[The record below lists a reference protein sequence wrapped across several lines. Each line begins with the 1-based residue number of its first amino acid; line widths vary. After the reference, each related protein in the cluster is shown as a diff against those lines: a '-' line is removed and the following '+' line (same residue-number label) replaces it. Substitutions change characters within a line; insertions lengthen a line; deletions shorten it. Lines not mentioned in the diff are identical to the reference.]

1 MTYGQL
7 KFRLTKAFPGVDL
20 DLIEGW
26 INDVYRDILGELP
39 WQRQQVES
47 MLLTVAPYT
56 TGYVGVASGSTSVS
70 LVGGTWSPSMNGRA
84 FRTPP
89 RSEFYQFTYIS
100 STSGSLDRPYEGTTL
115 SPLPTLSGDIS
126 DSAVTAMLASTTGI
140 SNDSYWLIDSEAI
153 QITTYAG
160 NVVNI
165 VRAQL
170 GTTAASHS
178 ADAALTPLIPYTI
191 FQHIYPLPSNCRL
204 LEDDAFSSKHGLSER
219 FTHAQLNISD
229 PNRVMMGT
237 PQGWASYMDDN
248 STPPNMQVELYP
260 VPDKEI
266 GIPFTYVADGQAL
279 SSAGTLFQFWMQP
292 SALVEGVTARI
303 KAFLKDYDGAQ
314 LHGAAFGGS
323 LQRMRK
329 AEAQGMA
336 PAKLTVGSY
345 FTRGRMRRGR

>member
-56 TGYVGVASGSTSVS
+56 TGYVALTQGSQAVS
-70 LVGGTWSPSMNGRA
+70 LVGGTFTSAMNGRA
-84 FRTPP
+84 LRTPP
-89 RSEFYQFTYIS
+89 RTEFYQFTYIS
-100 STSGSLDRPYEGTTL
+100 ATSGSLDRPYEGPPL
-115 SPLPTLSGDIS
+115 SPLPTLASGIGSGDTHATLS
-126 DSAVTAMLASTTGI
+126 STNNVSPGEFF
-140 SNDSYWLIDSEAI
+140 LIDSEAV
-153 QITTYAG
+153 QVTTFTG
-160 NVVNI
+160 DVVSI
-165 VRAQL
+165 LRQQL
-170 GTTAASHS
+170 GTAAASHS
-178 ADAALTPLIPYTI
+178 SNATLTPLSAFSI

-248 STPPNMQVELYP
+248 SSPPNMQVELYP

-279 SSAGTLFQFWMQP
+279 SSSSTLFQFWMQP
-292 SALVEGVTARI
+292 SALIDGVTAKI
-303 KAFLKDYDGAQ
+303 LAHLKDYNGAQ

-323 LQRMRK
+323 LKRMRS

-336 PAKLTVGSY
+336 PAKMTMGGY
-345 FTRGRMRRGR
+345 YTRGRARRGR